1 MDRPPV
7 ELVEEI
13 PSPEAAARKAFV
25 AGAISAGVVCAV
37 VGTVVGFVLG
47 VQSSLPRRQRGRI
60 APHEVLIAG
69 LFHGQRH
76 QVGALL

>member
-1 MDRPPV
+1 MTSNIQATPPVERPRV

-25 AGAISAGVVCAV
+25 SGAITSGILCAV

-47 VQSSLPRRQRGRI
+47 VQSSSPRRRSQ
-60 APHEVLIAG
+60 ED
-69 LFHGQRH
+69 Q
-76 QVGALL
+76 

>member
-1 MDRPPV
+1 MTSNIEATPPVERPRV

-25 AGAISAGVVCAV
+25 SGAITSGILCAV

-47 VQSSLPRRQRGRI
+47 VQSSSPRRRSQ
-60 APHEVLIAG
+60 ED
-69 LFHGQRH
+69 Q
-76 QVGALL
+76 

>member
-1 MDRPPV
+1 MTSNIEATPAVERPRV

-25 AGAISAGVVCAV
+25 SGAITSGILCAV

-47 VQSSLPRRQRGRI
+47 VQSSSPRRRSQ
-60 APHEVLIAG
+60 ED
-69 LFHGQRH
+69 Q
-76 QVGALL
+76 

>member
-1 MDRPPV
+1 MTSNIEATPPVERPRV

-25 AGAISAGVVCAV
+25 SGAITSGILCAV

-47 VQSSLPRRQRGRI
+47 VQSSSPRRRAQ
-60 APHEVLIAG
+60 ED
-69 LFHGQRH
+69 Q
-76 QVGALL
+76 

>member
-1 MDRPPV
+1 MTHDLETSTPMDRPPV

-37 VGTVVGFVLG
+37 IGTVVGFVLG
-47 VQSSLPRRQRGRI
+47 VQSSLPTRPAQKDRS
-60 APHEVLIAG
+60 P
-69 LFHGQRH
+69 
-76 QVGALL
+76 

>member
-1 MDRPPV
+1 MTHDLETTTTADRPPV

-47 VQSSLPRRQRGRI
+47 VQSSLPGRRAQEGRST
-60 APHEVLIAG
+60 
-69 LFHGQRH
+69 
-76 QVGALL
+76 